1 MKIRLLLS
9 LAAAVM
15 LVLTAIPYAQAET
28 PMSSHYV
35 AGVEGLNAASLPP
48 PGLYFRDY
56 NYGYFADRF
65 HDGPPDFNLKV
76 YVQAPR
82 LIWLSDYTFLGG
94 TYGADILMPI
104 VYQDASFK
112 LVGGSYDDHN
122 FNLGDLYFAP
132 LLLAW
137 HPEPFDFAFA
147 YGFWAPTGNY
157 AAQNPISAGK
167 GFWTHM
173 LTAGGTWHMDQEK
186 TWSLSLLNRYEFNQ
200 NNRDTDMRAG
210 QTWTLEGGLAKSV
223 TKTVELG
230 VAGYYQ
236 QQTTHDSGA
245 GASKDLASDI
255 GVGPEISAVCPYT
268 GIMASLRW
276 IYEIAVNDRPQG
288 NTVNLTLTKRF

>member
-1 MKIRLLLS
+1 MKIRLVLS
-9 LAAAVM
+9 LAMAA
-15 LVLTAIPYAQAET
+15 LPGLTAIPNAQAET

-48 PGLYFRDY
+48 PGIYFRDY

-65 HDGPPDFNLKV
+65 TAGPPDFNLKV

-82 LIWLSDYTFLGG
+82 LIWLSDYTILGG
-94 TYGADILMPI
+94 TYGMDVLLPI
-104 VYQDASFK
+104 VYQDAKFQ
-112 LVGGSYDDHN
+112 LMGGSYNDHN

-132 LLLAW
+132 FLLAW
-137 HPEPFDFAFA
+137 HPQQFDFAVA

-157 AAQNPISAGK
+157 AVQNPISAGK

-173 LTAGGTWHMDQEK
+173 LTAGATLHMDTEK

-200 NNRDTDMRAG
+200 ENSDVGIRPG
-210 QTWTLEGGLAKSV
+210 QTWTLEGGIAKSV
-223 TKTVELG
+223 TKSIELG
-230 VAGYYQ
+230 IAGYYQ

-245 GASKDLASDI
+245 NAADGLVSDI
-255 GVGPEISAVCPYT
+255 GVGPEISAICPYT

-276 IYEIAVNDRPQG
+276 IHEVSVNDRPQG

>member
-1 MKIRLLLS
+1 MKMRLFLS
-9 LAAAVM
+9 LAMIV
-15 LVLTAIPYAQAET
+15 LLGLTAIPSAQAQT
-28 PMSSHYV
+28 PLSSHYS

-65 HDGPPDFNLKV
+65 TAGPPDFNLKV

-82 LIWLSDYTFLGG
+82 LIWLSDYTLLGG
-94 TYGADILMPI
+94 TYGVDLLLPF
-104 VYQDASFK
+104 VYQDLSFK
-112 LVGGSYDDHN
+112 GYSDHN
-122 FNLGDLYFAP
+122 FNMGDVYFAP

-137 HPEPFDFAFA
+137 HPQQFDLAVS

-157 AAQNPISAGK
+157 DAKNPISAGK

-173 LTAGGTWHMDQEK
+173 LTAGATWHPDAEK

-200 NNRDTDMRAG
+200 ENSDVGIRPG

-223 TKTVELG
+223 AKHIELG
-230 VAGYYQ
+230 LAGYFQ
-236 QQTTHDSGA
+236 QQTTRDSGA
-245 GASKDLASDI
+245 NAADGLASAV

-268 GIMASLRW
+268 GIMASFRW
-276 IYEIAVNDRPQG
+276 IHEISVNDRPQG
-288 NTVNLTLTKRF
+288 NTFDITLTKRF